1 MTGHSL
7 FRPLRAF
14 GGNGVIDGYVF
25 VEHNLSVNGIVVDRF
40 YLKAQIVIQ
49 QDLALAVEQVV
60 VGGGSHTAVK
70 NVVQPIQVLPV
81 PGIQLGLKLI
91 QTFPHGVQILRGG
104 PASGQPGVD
113 CILIQTM

>member
-60 VGGGSHTAVK
+60 VGGGSHTVK
-70 NVVQPIQVLPV
+70 AE
-81 PGIQLGLKLI
+81 
-91 QTFPHGVQILRGG
+91 
-104 PASGQPGVD
+104 ASGGQFAND
-113 CILIQTM
+113 RMMLAK